1 MSEALLQDD
10 IHIAD
15 LKDRRFII
23 PSYQRGYKWRQRDVK
38 YLLNDLLEYNG
49 EKPYYMQPL
58 VVAEKDGKH
67 IVVDGQQRLTT
78 FYLIWRRMA
87 SLGYFSEHPFGETSC
102 FSLEYEKRHE
112 STKYLLPIECSE
124 VIETPDVR
132 NFKKAEAAVDEF
144 LIGLDQKKIAHLEF
158 NFFKKATFLWYRLED
173 PEEGPKT
180 FERLNGKRIALTDVE
195 LCKVFLLSDSCTS
208 ANQRSERASAWQNM
222 EYCLQDNRFYAFMV
236 KDSSDTHDKSRMGLL
251 LDIVLNKKQ
260 DEKIQYLD
268 YPLYNRLKS
277 DFKGKLNVWR
287 KIVNTFHRMEQ
298 LYDNPLYYNLVGF
311 STTSKITDLR
321 EIIEDVVSP
330 KFGNNLVSRVT
341 EWVNQGTVLSNLTYK
356 DSKTYTALLLF
367 NILSDLVIMDSKS
380 EKIED
385 RYRFN
390 NRFRFDLLNQE
401 GYDKEHVHATNSQR
415 IQSALEWQQWVI
427 NILKYLPEAQLKQ
440 IPDEYINIMKK
451 VRDIKVIVN
460 EGVDKDSINKKLGE
474 AISKEMNAEKFAEI
488 FDEVTRLVDEGTDV
502 DVKQNSI
509 GNMALLNVSI
519 NRDQAYAASPFAVKR
534 SIIHERVKQGAFVP
548 KGTLIMFDK
557 SFRDTPD
564 EMYHWAKNK
573 YVNGSLSDKDSF
585 ISFFVDTINKLES

>member
-1 MSEALLQDD
+1 
-10 IHIAD
+10 
-15 LKDRRFII
+15 
-23 PSYQRGYKWRQRDVK
+23 
-38 YLLNDLLEYNG
+38 
-49 EKPYYMQPL
+49 
-58 VVAEKDGKH
+58 
-67 IVVDGQQRLTT
+67 
-78 FYLIWRRMA
+78 
-87 SLGYFSEHPFGETSC
+87 
-102 FSLEYEKRHE
+102 
-112 STKYLLPIECSE
+112 
-124 VIETPDVR
+124 
-132 NFKKAEAAVDEF
+132 
-144 LIGLDQKKIAHLEF
+144 
-158 NFFKKATFLWYRLED
+158 
-173 PEEGPKT
+173 
-180 FERLNGKRIALTDVE
+180 
-195 LCKVFLLSDSCTS
+195 
-208 ANQRSERASAWQNM
+208 
-222 EYCLQDNRFYAFMV
+222 MV
-236 KDSSDTHDKSRMGLL
+236 KDSSDIHDKSRMGLL

-311 STTSKITDLR
+311 LTTSKITDLR

-341 EWVNQGTVLSNLTYK
+341 EWVNQGKVLSNLTYK

-380 EKIED
+380 DKIED

-488 FDEVTRLVDEGTDV
+488 FDEVTRLVDEGTDG